1 MSDDVFQHSKQELA
15 AQSERP
21 SGRYGKV
28 TRASDIR
35 SRRQRWLIP
44 NMIPLNTLTIFAGK
58 GGEGKSTMVL
68 DVAAKLSHG
77 RLDGDIKEPASTL
90 ILSVEDDWETQM
102 KPRLQ
107 AAGANLDYI
116 LKFDIETYFA
126 ESGDSYEEKPVL
138 PMDTQGIAEVIA
150 ENNVKLIVFD
160 PAHSFMTGDPNK
172 GIDVRR
178 SFEPISLLAQKLDVA
193 ALLIAHFNK
202 GSGNVGSKLSGS
214 HAWHDLTRSFWAFAK
229 DEETG
234 KRIFS
239 QDKGNYSKD
248 TGLSFEFDIVSTPVR
263 TDEGDTLEYGS
274 IAGIQST
281 DVTVDDIINRE
292 PDSDGSGR
300 DECVAWLLSFLD
312 QEPFEKPRRDVV
324 KAARGEG
331 FSERTLSR
339 AKDEAGVGHHQ
350 SGFPASSF
358 WTHPRITGS
367 HSSGAT
373 GTTGENTNVSAGQ
386 NSYATVTPPN
396 DTWHNSGITGLTRE
410 NASESPSY
418 ASHAT
423 EDTAEDQPPLQWGV
437 NPKEQE
443 QAS

>member
-1 MSDDVFQHSKQELA
+1 MSEDVFDYSPQELA
-15 AQSERP
+15 AQSVRP

-28 TRASDIR
+28 TRASAIK

-77 RLDGDIKEPASTL
+77 RLDGDVTEPASTL

-107 AAGANLDYI
+107 AAGADLDYI

-138 PMDTQGIAEVIA
+138 PMDTQGIAEVIV

-234 KRIFS
+234 KRVFS

-248 TGLSFEFDIVSTPVR
+248 TGASFEFDIVSTPVR
-263 TDEGDTLEYGS
+263 TDEGDTLEYGA

-281 DVTVDDIINRE
+281 DVTVGDLINRE
-292 PDSDGSGR
+292 PEEDSSGIQ
-300 DECVAWLLSFLD
+300 ECKEWLLDLLD
-312 QEPFEKPRRDVV
+312 REPFDMPRKNVV
-324 KAARGEG
+324 AAAKSEG
-331 FSERTLSR
+331 FSMSTLNR
-339 AKDEAGVGHHQ
+339 AKSASGVWH
-350 SGFPASSF
+350 SSTKTFPTTTVWS
-358 WTHPRITGS
+358 HPRIAPSNEMTE
-367 HSSGAT
+367 
-373 GTTGENTNVSAGQ
+373 TTGGKSDVSPGQ
-386 NSYATVTPPN
+386 DSHLTVVSPRDKRDDSET
-396 DTWHNSGITGLTRE
+396 TGLTRDDTQ
-410 NASESPSY
+410 NQD
-418 ASHAT
+418 SHLSGLN
-423 EDTAEDQPPLQWGV
+423 DQTGT
-437 NPKEQE
+437 
-443 QAS
+443 